1 MDINLGMNLLTELM
15 SYLVGDI
22 DLVPSDLAAGLIIL
36 HLKSQAESNTKEF
49 ERAKDSSP
57 AVVSSEPPRIIDE
70 LERTVQIPT
79 DIWNSQEYIAHFMK
93 FALGSYGWP
102 WYVLAHM
109 KTGICRLWENLL
121 CCGCCV

>member
-1 MDINLGMNLLTELM
+1 M
-15 SYLVGDI
+15 GDI

-36 HLKSQAESNTKEF
+36 HLKSQAESNTKEV
-49 ERAKDSSP
+49 ERIKDLSTSPSSAIVASEPSSSSP
-57 AVVSSEPPRIIDE
+57 SNIMEE
-70 LERTVQIPT
+70 LERTVEIPT
-79 DIWNSQEYIAHFMK
+79 DVWNSMDYIAHFMK

-121 CCGCCV
+121 CCGCFV